1 MITKFITGLQNKDLA
16 KQLAA
21 LDYISIPQVL
31 ERAEKIMAVDSYRP
45 TSFESSSKNQNDFSF
60 KNKFDKNSDA
70 KGRGD

>member
-1 MITKFITGLQNKDLA
+1 MITKFITGLRNKDLA

-45 TSFESSSKNQNDFSF
+45 TSFESSSKNQNDSSF